1 LADVQ
6 NLLIPTANGLQIPL
20 SQLAKVEITEG
31 PNQIQREDAKRRI
44 VVGFNVRGRDAK
56 YCKKLQGKVEAKLNF
71 LQATIQLMAVLLKT

>member
-1 LADVQ
+1 M
-6 NLLIPTANGLQIPL
+6 GLQIPL

-44 VVGFNVRGRDAK
+44 VGFNVRGRDAK

-71 LQATIQLMAVLLKT
+71 LQATIPYGGAFENLNEAKTV